1 MTNESLQSLL
11 SRLNNNDK
19 TSGLIY
25 LRPLNTNVDFAKIW
39 IDEPKPTD
47 SVTNSDG
54 PDNFYLV
61 KNNENIFVA
70 IVFDMKRDLHWFVLP
85 DYRGMGYLTE
95 AMKHSIIPHLFFS
108 REEQRITIKEN
119 EIGKDNCKA
128 SEKVALILGFTAY
141 KDGEYLLSN
150 KQYTIEDHNLGE
162 NTQLSYDRIDEL
174 KKQRELKQKEL
185 SSLRAKSIHE
195 LLDINDINE
204 TVIINKEYL
213 NECMFDEVI
222 EDDKKIDILKDD
234 LLMYLLRYGH
244 IKENYFKYIS
254 YYHSGQETPI
264 DINFILNVQRNGTH
278 LSYDLGLTHFGYIF
292 TELNSVKFFSKEA
305 ILNYSLMHKLLNYRE
320 FSDSFKMIDSNE
332 KYSNIAIEIITK
344 QFILNMDEYFDFI
357 DNYIEFYND
366 SSILEHPSLWI
377 SNLWEF
383 IMLHKDFSTEKKD
396 KYFYLIFEINEKN
409 KDLELL
415 KIIDKENLLTQS
427 HLQIIKNNP

>member
-19 TSGLIY
+19 TSGLIC

-174 KKQRELKQKEL
+174 KK
-185 SSLRAKSIHE
+185 H
-195 LLDINDINE
+195 IN
-204 TVIINKEYL
+204 YL
-213 NECMFDEVI
+213 G
-222 EDDKKIDILKDD
+222 
-234 LLMYLLRYGH
+234 R
-244 IKENYFKYIS
+244 
-254 YYHSGQETPI
+254 
-264 DINFILNVQRNGTH
+264 
-278 LSYDLGLTHFGYIF
+278 
-292 TELNSVKFFSKEA
+292 
-305 ILNYSLMHKLLNYRE
+305 
-320 FSDSFKMIDSNE
+320 
-332 KYSNIAIEIITK
+332 
-344 QFILNMDEYFDFI
+344 
-357 DNYIEFYND
+357 
-366 SSILEHPSLWI
+366 SLWAI
-377 SNLWEF
+377 QTEIEMKFGNTDYSEELEELVGQIRSHTWKLE
-383 IMLHKDFSTEKKD
+383 DFYWNSK
-396 KYFYLIFEINEKN
+396 
-409 KDLELL
+409 
-415 KIIDKENLLTQS
+415 S
-427 HLQIIKNNP
+427 